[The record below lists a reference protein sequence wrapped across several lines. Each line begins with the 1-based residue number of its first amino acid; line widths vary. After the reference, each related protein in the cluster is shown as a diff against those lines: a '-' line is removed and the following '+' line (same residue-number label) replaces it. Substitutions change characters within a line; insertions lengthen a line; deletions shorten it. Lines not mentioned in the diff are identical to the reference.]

1 MKKMH
6 YDNTEVV
13 VISSKP
19 SSERIKHT
27 AAYMERVE
35 QSRKKILK
43 TLKDIEDRHSNK
55 YSK

>member
-19 SSERIKHT
+19 SSERKKHT

-35 QSRKKILK
+35 QSSRKILE
-43 TLKDIEDRHSNK
+43 TLKEIENRYKEN
-55 YSK
+55 